1 MALKSQAPRHQA
13 VLTPLCWDVRVCGS
27 GQARAVSADW
37 VRGSTEEAAEALR
50 GDHPTGGTADR
61 RAKGR
66 TTGPPSRQSRS
77 QQRMFE
83 RNCGG
88 LVKEVSPG
96 SFPEAKGQFLI
107 KRVANG
113 VRCRKWS
120 EEEKPGKGSWLSAS
134 I

>member
-1 MALKSQAPRHQA
+1 MLGREGLQLR
-13 VLTPLCWDVRVCGS
+13 T
-27 GQARAVSADW
+27 DW
-37 VRGSTEEAAEALR
+37 VRGSTDKAAEVLR
-50 GDHPTGGTADR
+50 GDHPTGSTVDR

-77 QQRMFE
+77 QQRMFK

-88 LVKEVSPG
+88 LVKEMSPG

-107 KRVANG
+107 KRVADG
-113 VRCRKWS
+113 VRCHKRS
-120 EEEKPGKGSWLSAS
+120 EEEKPGKESWLSAS